1 MNDYELNK
9 SFYKIECK
17 LALLDTRTSV
27 ILDRIYEVLE
37 NVNKGLAPFNKEI
50 REKYG
55 IPLRDEESAEVSG
68 TTFTH
73 WDNETRREHGL
84 PLKDE
89 SEVQK

>member
-17 LALLDTRTSV
+17 LDLLDTRTSV

-37 NVNKGLAPFNKEI
+37 NVNRGLAPFNKEI
-50 REKYG
+50 REEYG
-55 IPLRDEESAEVSG
+55 IPVSG

-73 WDNETRREHGL
+73 WDNETRRKYGL
-84 PLKDE
+84 PLKEE
-89 SEVQK
+89 SESEE